1 MVLTLLAVASLSA
14 SAWPGFVRAQFED
27 PNANTQIMMN
37 QTGRNGSVGSERA
50 ESDRVDAGQQYQM
63 GLAAL
68 QAGKVHEAERDFE
81 HAVAGD
87 PHNAEALTMRGVAR
101 QRGGDLGGAAR
112 DFEKSLKMD
121 PTQLVALREYG
132 VTLAM
137 QGKADKAKA
146 QLGLLKLQAEGC
158 GEACPDA
165 AKLKDAVKAV
175 QDALAQPS
183 AHS

>member
-1 MVLTLLAVASLSA
+1 MT
-14 SAWPGFVRAQFED
+14 PMQ
-27 PNANTQIMMN
+27 
-37 QTGRNGSVGSERA
+37 NGSNGSIN
-50 ESDRVDAGQQYQM
+50 SDTEDAPRYDAGQQYQL

-81 HAVAGD
+81 HAVAAD
-87 PHNAEALTMRGVAR
+87 PSNAEALTMRGVAR

-158 GEACPDA
+158 GENCPDA
-165 AKLKDAVKAV
+165 ARLKDAVKAV
-175 QDALAQPS
+175 QDAIAQPS